1 MTGTEVQLKKNGFEL
16 PKSAL
21 VNKIAKSDRLRMFE
35 KRNYAFKSNL
45 RGAFFYFY
53 FFKKTILNVEPLLKI
68 FNYIYKSCMLKMVD

>member
-1 MTGTEVQLKKNGFEL
+1 MGTNTRLENKYEKKKKRIEL

-45 RGAFFYFY
+45 RSAFFFI
-53 FFKKTILNVEPLLKI
+53 FFLKNN
-68 FNYIYKSCMLKMVD
+68 FKC

>member
-1 MTGTEVQLKKNGFEL
+1 MIIVCQTSPNQL

-45 RGAFFYFY
+45 RGSFFFIL
-53 FFKKTILNVEPLLKI
+53 KKTILNVKPLLNI